1 MPKVINA
8 GVAIVALALLS
19 SCASEPADPAPTS
32 TVTQEASPKPTT
44 KPVTPEPP
52 ETPQAHQTVIP
63 SCDELVPIEV
73 MRERFGPAMV
83 QFPEGENFPEHFYRD
98 LGPAAT
104 KAFDQAVQ
112 SRLCQWGRPN
122 TDFLLD
128 IVAAELPDDA
138 QAEFVSKLRASAFTE
153 TQMGEFSTFIWQ
165 DPDARI
171 QALYRWYGFSGGLV
185 VGTRSVTADGFPG
198 AEALS
203 VLVEANPGRP

>member
-1 MPKVINA
+1 MTTMPKVINA
-8 GVAIVALALLS
+8 GVVIVAISFLPG
-19 SCASEPADPAPTS
+19 CAGEPVDPAPTS
-32 TVTQEASPKPTT
+32 TATQGASPKPAT
-44 KPVTPEPP
+44 KPESP
-52 ETPQAHQTVIP
+52 ETPQAQQTVIP

-83 QFPEGENFPEHFYRD
+83 PFPEGENFPEHFYRD

-104 KAFDQAVQ
+104 NAFDQAVQ

-138 QAEFVSKLRASAFTE
+138 QAEFVSKLRASVFTE
-153 TQMGEFSTFIWQ
+153 TQMGEFPTFIWQ

-185 VGTRSVTADGFPG
+185 VGTRAVTADGFPG
-198 AEALS
+198 VEALS
-203 VLVEANPGRP
+203 VLVEANPGRS